1 MTLMQPSSARPKNAI
16 MEGRLACTCGP
27 KHQIKAAIA
36 QVNAVGTPWTG
47 KSTIVNADIRQQ
59 EP

>member
-27 KHQIKAAIA
+27 KHHISSAIA
-36 QVNAVGTPWTG
+36 QVDAVGTPWSG
-47 KSTIVNADIRQQ
+47 KDTVVTADI
-59 EP
+59 